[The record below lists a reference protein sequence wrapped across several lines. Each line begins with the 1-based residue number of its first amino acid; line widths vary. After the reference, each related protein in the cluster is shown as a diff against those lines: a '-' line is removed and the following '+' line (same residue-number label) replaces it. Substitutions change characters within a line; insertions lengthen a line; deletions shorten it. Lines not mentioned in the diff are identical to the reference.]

1 MIPRPVKPSGG
12 ALTPAIML
20 PTPAVA
26 PAPAAWGALQKQ
38 GSQFMVRSYELSVLL
53 TPATEAAY
61 RSSRWHGFSCTSGQA
76 LPSAQHAGAAGST
89 AADAVAAA
97 GANAKTEAAGQA
109 AGPGAPPGPAAVRFV
124 QWRRG
129 EPQEATVVP
138 AAVGDAARQ
147 AGDDSTGAAAKGAL
161 HVPLPIPYRLPPERY
176 SAGAKAWAV
185 DSDWPGVDSLGR
197 TRWVDAQYGRE
208 DGMLQS
214 APCCSA
220 RALSGV

>member
-1 MIPRPVKPSGG
+1 
-12 ALTPAIML
+12 ML